1 MRRGLERERGRESDK
16 ERKKE
21 MKDVIS
27 RKFKRTKPNR
37 HEIYP

>member
-21 MKDVIS
+21 MKDVS

-37 HEIYP
+37 HKIYP